1 MNKVLRTSLAI
12 LMLGLMLFSTV
23 SLALI
28 NSVSALTIDS
38 VAVTDE
44 IKPGK
49 STRVT
54 IGLENEAEEDVED
67 VSISLSLQD
76 VPFAPYDSSSEYS
89 IDLIEEDDTEF
100 AEFQIIALNNAQAG
114 IYKIPV
120 IINYVQDSN
129 DKVKNSLISIVVD
142 SKPEIDADVE
152 DSLLLKGKDNEFFVT
167 ITNKGLSDAKFVE
180 VQLGEGQY
188 DILVG
193 DSQYIGDIDSD
204 DFDSVKVN
212 AYFDSKV
219 GNIVNLPVIVSYR
232 DDLNNEYT
240 DNFNVNLNLYT
251 EERAVELGLME
262 KQVGSGYI
270 VGIVFIIILY
280 LVYRRLKKRASMK
293 KKNSK

>member
-23 SLALI
+23 SFALM

-38 VAVTDE
+38 VAVSEE

-49 STRVT
+49 TTRVT
-54 IGLENEAEEDVED
+54 IGLDNEAEDDVED
-67 VSISLSLQD
+67 VSITLDLQN

-120 IINYVQDSN
+120 IINYVQDSK

-152 DSLLLKGKDNEFFVT
+152 DGLLLKGKDNEFFVT

-180 VQLGEGQY
+180 VQLGDGQY
-188 DILVG
+188 NVLVG
-193 DSQYIGDIDSD
+193 DNQYIGDIDSD

-212 AYFDSKV
+212 AYFDKNV

-232 DDLNNEYT
+232 DDLNNQYT
-240 DNFNVNLNLYT
+240 DNFNVNLNLYN
-251 EERAVELGLME
+251 EDRAVELGLME
-262 KQVGSGYI
+262 KSVSSGYI

-280 LVYRRLKKRASMK
+280 LIYRRLKKRAS
-293 KKNSK
+293 KKNNK

>member
-89 IDLIEEDDTEF
+89 IDLIEC
-100 AEFQIIALNNAQAG
+100 
-114 IYKIPV
+114 IY
-120 IINYVQDSN
+120 
-129 DKVKNSLISIVVD
+129 
-142 SKPEIDADVE
+142 
-152 DSLLLKGKDNEFFVT
+152 
-167 ITNKGLSDAKFVE
+167 
-180 VQLGEGQY
+180 
-188 DILVG
+188 
-193 DSQYIGDIDSD
+193 
-204 DFDSVKVN
+204 
-212 AYFDSKV
+212 
-219 GNIVNLPVIVSYR
+219 
-232 DDLNNEYT
+232 
-240 DNFNVNLNLYT
+240 
-251 EERAVELGLME
+251 
-262 KQVGSGYI
+262 
-270 VGIVFIIILY
+270 
-280 LVYRRLKKRASMK
+280 
-293 KKNSK
+293 